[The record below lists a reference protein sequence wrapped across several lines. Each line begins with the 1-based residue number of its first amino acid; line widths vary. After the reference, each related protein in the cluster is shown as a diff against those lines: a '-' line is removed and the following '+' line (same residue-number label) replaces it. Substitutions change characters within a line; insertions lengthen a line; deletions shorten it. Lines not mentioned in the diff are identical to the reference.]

1 MVTCLDFEPS
11 MSVHTID
18 SDTSHEN
25 ELVSIDD
32 IRTIYIDPSGN
43 VAEIVLEDGDTLFS
57 RDGWAR
63 FGEVVDIG
71 LLPLANPQEIEE
83 DISLSSGWG
92 SHYSASSFIDRM
104 AERHY
109 QKCSHQPLVQTSWI
123 WLTAVAVTFTG
134 RQSIS

>member
-11 MSVHTID
+11 VSVHTTD
-18 SDTSHEN
+18 SDTSHSNEN
-25 ELVSIDD
+25 ERVSADD
-32 IRTIYIDPSGN
+32 IRTTCADPSGN

-71 LLPLANPQEIEE
+71 LSPPANPQETEE
-83 DISLSSGWG
+83 DVSLSSGWG
-92 SHYSASSFIDRM
+92 SCYSASSFIDRM

-109 QKCSHQPLVQTSWI
+109 QIHYGNEEVI
-123 WLTAVAVTFTG
+123 MENGEVVDR
-134 RQSIS
+134 RQWNN

>member
-1 MVTCLDFEPS
+1 

-92 SHYSASSFIDRM
+92 LYYSACVII
-104 AERHY
+104 H
-109 QKCSHQPLVQTSWI
+109 
-123 WLTAVAVTFTG
+123 
-134 RQSIS
+134 